1 MHIYQST
8 QNFTDLEL
16 ETSDAFKKGDTL
28 LLLLGIQRSSYMVV
42 PTINRFTI
50 EDIKSSGQTSLLKS
64 EKLRRDI
71 IEYYSRLKRY
81 EEWW

>member
-42 PTINRFTI
+42 TTINRFTI

-64 EKLRRDI
+64 EKLR
-71 IEYYSRLKRY
+71 
-81 EEWW
+81 